1 MQKNEIAETVL
12 DFCFTHGADVNSL
25 TIGYGAAA
33 VMHGIR
39 EETFGIDVDTNIN
52 VFDWIWCM
60 EGAVSGK
67 GLTGQFV
74 SLGDHLDFHVVEQS
88 QPRVMIDGIWVVS
101 KDVLLRQYEWLYQH
115 PDRIANKRGQDYAV
129 IQALKA
135 GM

>member
-1 MQKNEIAETVL
+1 MQKNQIAEVVL
-12 DFCFTHGADVNSL
+12 EFCFTHGADVNSL
-25 TIGYGAAA
+25 TVGYGAAA

-39 EETFGIDVDTNIN
+39 EQTCDIDVDTNN
-52 VFDWIWCM
+52 HVFDWVWCM

-74 SLGDHLDFHVVEQS
+74 SLGDHLDFHIAD
-88 QPRVMIDGIWVVS
+88 PCDRVMIDGIWVVT
-101 KDVLLRQYEWLYQH
+101 KEVLLRQYEWLYKH
-115 PDRIANKRGQDYAV
+115 PERMPNKRGQDNAV